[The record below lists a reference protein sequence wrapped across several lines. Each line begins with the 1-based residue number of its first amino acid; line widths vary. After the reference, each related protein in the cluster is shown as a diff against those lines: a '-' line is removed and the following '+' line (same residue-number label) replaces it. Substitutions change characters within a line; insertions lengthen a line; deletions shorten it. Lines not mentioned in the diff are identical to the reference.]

1 MHVRALVMLLAIGAL
16 LASGGWAPVLPP
28 SALAIRACVAS
39 VISPGPYPK
48 TTIDPLGHRIELRR
62 PPRRIVSLAL
72 SADEILI
79 DLVAP
84 ERIAGLTVFVDNAA
98 NSVAGA
104 LAPRSAARVTGAEP
118 ESLLALTPDLV
129 IASAYTRPEAL
140 SLVLGSDIPVIWT
153 GSLATFDDVL
163 GAVTM
168 LGEAV
173 GEPARARSLVATARA
188 RIDAIASRRRGRR
201 RRVLLWDGG
210 ITYGRGTL
218 EDEIVRLAGGDNVA
232 SGLRGAAAL
241 TEEAAIAL
249 APEVVIVPVR
259 GPGVE
264 RRSVR
269 LVGGDPIWSAVEAV
283 RRGDVHGVPRAW
295 IGSVSHHAV
304 LAVEALAEI
313 LDGAAP

>member
-1 MHVRALVMLLAIGAL
+1 MATRALVMLLAIGAL
-16 LASGGWAPVLPP
+16 LASGGWAPALPP
-28 SALAIRACVAS
+28 TAMAIRACVAS

-48 TTIDPLGHRIELRR
+48 TIIDPLGHRIALRA

-84 ERIAGLTVFVDNAA
+84 ERIAGLTVFVDNAS

-104 LAPRSAARVTGAEP
+104 LAPKSAARVTGEP
-118 ESLLALTPDLV
+118 EALLALAPDLV
-129 IASAYTRPEAL
+129 LASAYTRPEAL
-140 SLVLGSDIPVIWT
+140 SLVEGSDVPVIWT

-168 LGEAV
+168 IGEAV
-173 GEPARARSLVATARA
+173 GEPARARSLVDTTRA

-210 ITYGRGTL
+210 ITYGKGTL
-218 EDEIVRLAGGDNVA
+218 EDEIVRIAGGDNVA

-264 RRSVR
+264 RSSVR
-269 LVGGDPIWSAVEAV
+269 LVGADPIWSAVEAV

-313 LDGAAP
+313 LDGASP

>member
-1 MHVRALVMLLAIGAL
+1 MRSLVMLLALGAI
-16 LASGGWAPVLPP
+16 LASGGWAPALPP
-28 SALAIRACVAS
+28 SAVAMRACVAS

-48 TTIDPLGHRIELRR
+48 TAIDALGYRISLRA

-79 DLVAP
+79 DLVGP
-84 ERIAGLTVFVDNAA
+84 ERIAGLTVFVDNTS
-98 NSVAGA
+98 NSIASA
-104 LAPRSAARVTGAEP
+104 LAPKNAARVTGEP

-140 SLVLGSDIPVIWT
+140 SLALGADVPVIGT

-173 GEPARARSLVATARA
+173 GEPARARSLVATTRA
-188 RIDAIASRRRGRR
+188 RIDAVAARPLTRR

-232 SGLRGAAAL
+232 TGLRGVAAL

-249 APEVVIVPVR
+249 DPEVVIVPVH
-259 GPGVE
+259 GATVE
-264 RRSVR
+264 RSSVR
-269 LVGGDPIWSAVEAV
+269 LVGADPIWSAAPAV
-283 RRGDVHGVPRAW
+283 HHGDVHGIPRAW
-295 IGSVSHHAV
+295 IGCVSHHAV
-304 LAVEALAEI
+304 LALEALAAI
-313 LDGAAP
+313 LDGRLS